1 MPFGNKAHGMGG
13 THRIRLTERD
23 SMERGVRC
31 PNCGS
36 YTSFHDIIATGH
48 CRGVHRREEPCE
60 TALAIDL
67 VVRET
72 EMHEVEFEGESLGT
86 LEPED

>member
-1 MPFGNKAHGMGG
+1 MGG

-36 YTSFHDIIATGH
+36 YTSFSDIIATGH
-48 CRGVHRREEPCE
+48 CRGIHRREDPCE

-67 VVRET
+67 VVRQT
-72 EMHEVEFEGESLGT
+72 EIHSIEFETSSVETLG
-86 LEPED
+86 PED

>member
-1 MPFGNKAHGMGG
+1 MTLMAG

-23 SMERGVRC
+23 SMEGGVRC

-36 YTSFHDIIATGH
+36 YTSFGDIIATGH
-48 CRGVHRREEPCE
+48 CRGVRREEEPCE
-60 TALAIDL
+60 TGLAIDL

-72 EMHEVEFEGESLGT
+72 DIRQTAYELNALDPEPLD
-86 LEPED
+86 PED